1 MKRLIY
7 VLIFVTWAIAALSG
21 CGVAGNP
28 VTAPTSEDVT
38 PVESET
44 ISTAPLS
51 KTENAQLE
59 NDDAGDTLLEKTPAD
74 SLPQRPQQGSEASA
88 PAVSNPVDGVPTP
101 DQTNASANPLSQTN
115 NPQPGTTE
123 PQPMVISQ
131 MTALESDFS
140 SASFSG
146 DDKFEEF
153 LSQGGA
159 SSDAEVTQFL
169 TSKLLADVAVNGT
182 SFGCSTLAASSLDG
196 HRLFG
201 RNFDWQAC
209 NALVVTAKPT
219 NGYTSISTVNLGFI
233 SQNSGALGNALD
245 QNDVRVLAALYTPLE
260 AMNEKGLAVSVNMIQ
275 DSTSISQSTDK
286 PDLTT
291 TTVVRLLLNR
301 AANVDEALALL
312 REYDLHASMGMMIH
326 FALADTTG
334 RAVVV
339 EYIDN
344 QMVVTET
351 PVVTNFYLAEGAKHG
366 IGTQQSHE
374 RYDIL
379 TQALADHPT
388 MTMEDVR
395 DAMDSVSKD
404 NFNEFESTEWTTVF
418 DLHSGAAHY
427 YTNHQQNI
435 YSYHSRKAVQRAS
448 SKEETAGRI
457 FLKKRFSQA
466 QKCSIGLSSGE

>member
-1 MKRLIY
+1 MKRLIC
-7 VLIFVTWAIAALSG
+7 VLVFVTIAVLSA
-21 CGVAGNP
+21 CGTEGNS
-28 VTAPTSEDVT
+28 VTLPTAENT
-38 PVESET
+38 PPAESE
-44 ISTAPLS
+44 IA
-51 KTENAQLE
+51 
-59 NDDAGDTLLEKTPAD
+59 
-74 SLPQRPQQGSEASA
+74 
-88 PAVSNPVDGVPTP
+88 
-101 DQTNASANPLSQTN
+101 
-115 NPQPGTTE
+115 E

-146 DDKFEEF
+146 DDGFEEF

-169 TSKLLADVAVNGT
+169 TTKLLADVAVNGT
-182 SFGCSTLAASSLDG
+182 SFGCSTLAASSPDG

-209 NALVVTAKPT
+209 NALVVTSKPT
-219 NGYTSISTVNLGFI
+219 NGYASISTVNLGFI

-245 QNDVRVLAALYTPLE
+245 QNDVRVLAALYAPLDG
-260 AMNEKGLAVSVNMIQ
+260 MNEKGLAVSVNMIQ
-275 DSTSISQSTDK
+275 DSASISQSTDK

-291 TTVVRLLLNR
+291 TTAVRLMLNK

-312 REYDLHASMGMMIH
+312 QEYDLHASMGMMIH

-379 TQALADHPT
+379 TQALTDHPT

-404 NFNEFESTEWTTVF
+404 NFNEFESTEWTAVF
-418 DLHSGAAHY
+418 DLHSGEAHY
-427 YTNHQQNI
+427 YHRENYENRYT
-435 YSYHSRKAVQRAS
+435 
-448 SKEETAGRI
+448 
-457 FLKKRFSQA
+457 F
-466 QKCSIGLSSGE
+466 SIG